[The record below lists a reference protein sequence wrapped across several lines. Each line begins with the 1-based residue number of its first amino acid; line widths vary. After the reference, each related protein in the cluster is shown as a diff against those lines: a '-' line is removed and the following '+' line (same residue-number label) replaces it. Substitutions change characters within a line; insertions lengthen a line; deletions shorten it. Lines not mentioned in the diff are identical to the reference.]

1 MRRLG
6 FVAALVGLLVAS
18 VASPAAAD
26 GSDEAA
32 LYTLINEVRAE
43 QGLEPLTIDITLIV
57 AAREHAVG
65 MAEGGELF
73 HSSPGELA
81 ATASDWE
88 LIGENVG
95 RGPSVN
101 SILDAFLESESH
113 RANVLGEFD
122 RVGVG
127 VERGVDGG
135 LFAAVVFMQRSA
147 DAPDSDPGTLLMI
160 SGLPEF
166 AVTRLLDA
174 VSVFD
179 RSGRELCSQGSA
191 CID

>member
-1 MRRLG
+1 MRKLG
-6 FVAALVGLLVAS
+6 CLAALVGLLVAS
-18 VASPAAAD
+18 AASPAAAD
-26 GSDEAA
+26 GSEEAT
-32 LYTLINEVRAE
+32 LYSLINEARAE
-43 QGLEPLTIDITLIV
+43 QGLDPLSIDITLIV
-57 AAREHAVG
+57 AARQHASA
-65 MAEGGELF
+65 MAEQGDLF

-81 ATASDWE
+81 ATTSDWE

-95 RGPSVN
+95 RGPTVE
-101 SILDAFLESESH
+101 SILEVFLESESH
-113 RANVLGEFD
+113 RGNVLGEFD

-127 VERGVDGG
+127 VERGGDGG
-135 LFAAVVFMQRSA
+135 LFAAVVFLQRPA
-147 DAPDSDPGTLLMI
+147 DARDSDPGTLLMI

-179 RSGRELCSQGSA
+179 RTDRELCSQGSA